1 MSTLTDHIADLTV
14 PFCSSQIDLK
24 PGALTKSRDRAL
36 ALAYADTRV
45 YQERLDQV
53 VGPEA
58 WHVQFQVAELGV
70 LCTLTICGVTK
81 TDVGDFPLDSDPE
94 RPNENRMTSAA
105 AQAFK
110 RACAVF
116 GVGRYLYE
124 LPRMWA
130 DYDPE
135 RRAFCDPQGV
145 IIALYHAADI
155 AASIADGS
163 EAAPV
168 PATPTHTPPDAQR
181 LKTARAA
188 LADAEQRTR
197 TSAPS
202 GNPASDAQ
210 LGLIAR
216 LIISLRQQADDEA
229 DVADTID
236 ALGELFGLTELSSL
250 TRKDTLRLQ
259 AIPKATAST
268 LIERLKALEV
278 AVPTAA

>member
-1 MSTLTDHIADLTV
+1 MSTLTDYIADLTAT
-14 PFCSSQIDLK
+14 FLSSQIDLK

-81 TDVGDFPLDSDPE
+81 TDVGDFPLDTDPD
-94 RPNENRMTSAA
+94 RPNENRMTTAA

-110 RACAVF
+110 RACAAF
-116 GVGRYLYE
+116 GIGRYLYS

-145 IIALYHAADI
+145 IFALYHAADI
-155 AASIADGS
+155 AAYLADTG
-163 EAAPV
+163 EAPQAP
-168 PATPTHTPPDAQR
+168 PSNHTPPDTQR
-181 LKTARAA
+181 LTTARAA
-188 LADAEQRTR
+188 LADAETRTR
-197 TSAPS
+197 TNAPS

-236 ALGELFGLTELSSL
+236 ALGESFGLTELSSL
-250 TRKDTLRLQ
+250 TRKDALRLQ
-259 AIPKATAST
+259 AIPKATASA
-268 LIERLKALEV
+268 LIERLKALDV
-278 AVPTAA
+278 ALPTAA

>member
-1 MSTLTDHIADLTV
+1 MSTLTDHLAELTT
-14 PFCSSQIDLK
+14 PFCSNQIDLK

-81 TDVGDFPLDSDPE
+81 TDVGDFPLDSDPD
-94 RPNENRMTSAA
+94 RPNENRMTTAA

-110 RACAVF
+110 RACTAS
-116 GVGRYLYE
+116 GIGRYLYA

-130 DYDPE
+130 DYDAE

-145 IIALYHAADI
+145 VFALYHAAGISAHLD
-155 AASIADGS
+155 DGS
-163 EAAPV
+163 EA
-168 PATPTHTPPDAQR
+168 PATSTHTPPDAQR
-181 LKTARAA
+181 LTTARAA

-197 TSAPS
+197 PNPPS

-236 ALGELFGLTELSSL
+236 ALGEPFGLTELSSL
-250 TRKDTLRLQ
+250 TRKDALRLQ
-259 AIPKATAST
+259 AIPKATASI

>member
-1 MSTLTDHIADLTV
+1 MSTLSEYIADLTT
-14 PFCSSQIDLK
+14 PFLSNQIDLK
-24 PGALTKSRDRAL
+24 PGALTKSKDRAL

-53 VGPEA
+53 IGPEA
-58 WHVQFQVAELGV
+58 WHVQFQVADLGV

-81 TDVGDFPLDSDPE
+81 TDVGDFPLDSDPD
-94 RPNENRMTSAA
+94 RPNENRMTTAA

-110 RACAVF
+110 RACAAF
-116 GVGRYLYE
+116 GIGRYLYS

-130 DYDPE
+130 DYDAE
-135 RRAFCDPQGV
+135 RRTFCDPQGV
-145 IIALYHAADI
+145 IFALYYAAGI
-155 AASIADGS
+155 AAYLAETG
-163 EAAPV
+163 EVPPAP
-168 PATPTHTPPDAQR
+168 PSAHTPPDAQR
-181 LKTARAA
+181 LTTARAA

-210 LGLIAR
+210 LGLISR
-216 LIISLRQQADDEA
+216 LIIGLRQQADDEA

-236 ALGELFGLTELSSL
+236 ALGEPFGLTELSSL
-250 TRKDTLRLQ
+250 TRKDALRLQ
-259 AIPKATAST
+259 AIPKATASA

-278 AVPTAA
+278 ALPTAA